1 MTTTLSNAGELREQ
15 GNQAFKQGHFQEAI
29 DRYTDAINIL
39 HDQQLNETIRND
51 LTKCH
56 SNRSQCYIN
65 LGQYED
71 AVEDATRGTKR
82 LILLKKRII
91 FFVFYPTESKRSVK
105 A

>member
-71 AVEDATRGTKR
+71 AVEDATR
-82 LILLKKRII
+82 
-91 FFVFYPTESKRSVK
+91 
-105 A
+105 